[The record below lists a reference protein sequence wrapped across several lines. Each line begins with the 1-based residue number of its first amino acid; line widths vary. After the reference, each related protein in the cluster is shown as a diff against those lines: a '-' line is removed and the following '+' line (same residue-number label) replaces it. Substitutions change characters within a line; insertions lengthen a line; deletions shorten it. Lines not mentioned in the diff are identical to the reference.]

1 MLQKRSDSQVYDPE
15 YEDLMKIPIVSQYK
29 KFKKDQPVHQKIEEN
44 EILNENSDSSQSNLT
59 DASYDSKIYT
69 LEAEETSEYV
79 SASVAVQEQK
89 TGFAGVGSAFL
100 DEILK
105 PKRETEVEDLLQ
117 IVNISEYAYQG
128 YAQRKLQDSKAI
140 TMQTAKV
147 LTQ

>member
-29 KFKKDQPVHQKIEEN
+29 KFKKDQPVPSKIEEN

-79 SASVAVQEQK
+79 SASVAV
-89 TGFAGVGSAFL
+89 
-100 DEILK
+100 
-105 PKRETEVEDLLQ
+105 
-117 IVNISEYAYQG
+117 
-128 YAQRKLQDSKAI
+128 
-140 TMQTAKV
+140 
-147 LTQ
+147 